1 MKSSL
6 NIAFKYKLS
15 IALLSKFLHENR
27 IHRFEEQRDGNLP
40 FKSGLSQ
47 TKWSNRQQWNCPQA
61 IPTLIVQMDSWQLYF
76 LPVNLAKP
84 GYFKDYEQMGIST
97 AFCWNETVD
106 ETMTLLLLLLTCK

>member
-1 MKSSL
+1 MPGRAEDLIRTKHPRRVLLNLIRRFYLHLQTGTKICHCMKRIKEVRFREQ

-47 TKWSNRQQWNCPQA
+47 IKWSNRQ
-61 IPTLIVQMDSWQLYF
+61 
-76 LPVNLAKP
+76 
-84 GYFKDYEQMGIST
+84 
-97 AFCWNETVD
+97 
-106 ETMTLLLLLLTCK
+106 